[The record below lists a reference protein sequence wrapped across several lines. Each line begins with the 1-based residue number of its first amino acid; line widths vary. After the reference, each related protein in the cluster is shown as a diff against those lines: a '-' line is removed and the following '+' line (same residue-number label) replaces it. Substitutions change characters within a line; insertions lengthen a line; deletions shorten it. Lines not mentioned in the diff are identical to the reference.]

1 MPTVYDVDANAL
13 IEKAAQELKKVE
25 SIQIPQWAVF
35 VKTGHSKSRPPE
47 SPDWWYL
54 RSASV
59 LRKIYVRG
67 PVGVSKLRTMY
78 GSKKNRGHQPEHRYK
93 ASGKILRAILQQL
106 EKAGFIQQVTKKGH
120 KGRFITPK
128 GRFFLDGIT
137 KGLKK

>member
-13 IEKAAQELKKVE
+13 IDKAAEELKKVE
-25 SIQIPQWAVF
+25 SIQIPHWAVF

-47 SPDWWYL
+47 NPDWWYF
-54 RSASV
+54 RAASV
-59 LRKIYVRG
+59 LRKVYIRG
-67 PVGVSKLRTMY
+67 PVGVSKLSTIY

-93 ASGKILRAILQQL
+93 ASGKILRIILQQL
-106 EKAGFIQQVTKKGH
+106 ERAGFIQQVTKKGR

-128 GRFFLDGIT
+128 GKIFLDGVT